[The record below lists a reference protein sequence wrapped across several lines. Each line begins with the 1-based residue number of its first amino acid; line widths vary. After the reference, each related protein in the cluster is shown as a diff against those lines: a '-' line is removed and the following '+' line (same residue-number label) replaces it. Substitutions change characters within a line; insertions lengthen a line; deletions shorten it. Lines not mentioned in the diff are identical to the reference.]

1 MTNNMLWGLLLILMM
16 EILPVLYLA
25 VGLALL
31 RRPPKLGKGFFSYR
45 NFVSKKDEAHWQF
58 AQKCFGRLLTKTMPI
73 LMIAAALTCMALL
86 RFSDSSAA
94 SMAGMIALLAEFIS
108 VFVCQTITAHKLE
121 AQFHDMRDAMKDED

>member
-1 MTNNMLWGLLLILMM
+1 MTNNMLWGLLLMM
-16 EILPVLYLA
+16 EVLPVLYLA

-45 NFVSKKDEAHWQF
+45 NFVSKMDEAHWQF
-58 AQKCFGRLLTKTMPI
+58 AQKCFGRRLTKTMPI

-86 RFSDSSAA
+86 CFSASSVAA

-108 VFVCQTITAHKLE
+108 VLVCQGITTHKLE
-121 AQFHDMRDAMKDED
+121 AQFHDMRDAMKDDD

>member
-1 MTNNMLWGLLLILMM
+1 MVWGLLLTL
-16 EILPVLYLA
+16 EIVPVMYL
-25 VGLALL
+25 VVWLALH

-45 NFVSKKDEAHWQF
+45 NFVSKKAEAHWQF

-86 RFSDSSAA
+86 CFSASSVAA

-108 VFVCQTITAHKLE
+108 VLVCQGITAHKLE
-121 AQFHDMRDAMKDED
+121 AQFHDMRDAMKDEE

>member
-1 MTNNMLWGLLLILMM
+1 MTNNMLWGLLLMM
-16 EILPVLYLA
+16 EVLPVLYLV

-86 RFSDSSAA
+86 RFSASSVAA

-108 VFVCQTITAHKLE
+108 VLVCQGITAHKLE
-121 AQFHDMRDAMKDED
+121 AQFHDMRDAMKDDD